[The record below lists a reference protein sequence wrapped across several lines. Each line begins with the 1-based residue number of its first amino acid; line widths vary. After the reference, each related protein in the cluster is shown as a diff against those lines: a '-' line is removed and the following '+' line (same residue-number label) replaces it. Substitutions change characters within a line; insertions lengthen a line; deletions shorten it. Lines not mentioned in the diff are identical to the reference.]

1 MNLLHKGFRR
11 YELNIQGY
19 SGTYLKLCIMNALK
33 KMRYG
38 EVLEVI
44 FDDPEADE
52 TMKLAVAYKGYRIL
66 SESSG
71 GGIFH
76 LQIKKT

>member
-1 MNLLHKGFRR
+1 MNLLQKGFRR

-19 SGTYLKLCIMNALK
+19 SGTYLKLSIMNALK
-33 KMRYG
+33 RIRYG

-52 TMKLAVAYKGYRIL
+52 TMKMAMNNIGYRIL
-66 SESSG
+66 QESSG
-71 GGIFH
+71 GGVFR
-76 LQIKKT
+76 LRIKKT

>member
-1 MNLLHKGFRR
+1 MNLLQKGFRR

-33 KMRYG
+33 KIRYG
-38 EVLEVI
+38 EILEVI

-52 TMKLAVAYKGYRIL
+52 TMKMAVNYKGYRIL
-66 SESSG
+66 HEASG
-71 GGIFH
+71 GGVFR
-76 LQIKKT
+76 LRIKKT